1 MRPALAFHSLALALT
16 LAAAPAFAQ
25 EGPPPPPGPRPA
37 IFVLSGEGTASA
49 TPDLAIIN
57 SGVVSEGKT
66 AREALD
72 ANTAAMAKLI
82 AAIKAAGVEDKDVAT
97 SGFSVAPRYVYS
109 QRNDGTQEPPRITGY
124 EVRNTV
130 TVKVRDLT
138 KLGGILDKAV
148 TEGSNQIDSLS
159 FDIADKKKLYEEAR
173 KGALADARAK
183 AELYAGAAGVKLGRL
198 RELSE
203 QTSGGFPPPRPMMRM
218 EAAAKADVP
227 IERGEQEISVNVTA
241 TWEIAP

>member
-1 MRPALAFHSLALALT
+1 MRLALAFAIALT
-16 LAAAPAFAQ
+16 AAPAFAQ
-25 EGPPPPPGPRPA
+25 DAPPPPPSQRPA
-37 IFVLSGEGTASA
+37 VFVLSGEGKASA
-49 TPDLAIIN
+49 APDLAIIN
-57 SGVVSEGKT
+57 SGVVSEGAT

-72 ANTAAMAKLI
+72 ANTTAMATLVN
-82 AAIKAAGVEDKDVAT
+82 AIKAAGIEDRDIAT
-97 SGFSVAPRYVYS
+97 SGFSVQPRYIYS
-109 QRNDGTQEPPRITGY
+109 QRNDGTQEPPRISGY

-159 FDIADKKKLYEEAR
+159 FDIADKKKIYEEAR
-173 KGALADARAK
+173 KAALADARAK
-183 AELYAGAAGVKLGRL
+183 AELYAEAAGVKLGRL

-203 QTSGGFPPPRPMMRM
+203 QAGAGFPPPRPMMRM
-218 EAAAKADVP
+218 EMKAQADVP
-227 IERGEQEISVNVTA
+227 IERGEQDIAVNITT

>member
-1 MRPALAFHSLALALT
+1 MRLALAFAIALT
-16 LAAAPAFAQ
+16 AAPAFAQ
-25 EGPPPPPGPRPA
+25 DAPPPPPSQRPA
-37 IFVLSGEGTASA
+37 VFVLSGEGKASA
-49 TPDLAIIN
+49 APDLAIIN
-57 SGVVSEGKT
+57 SGVVSEGAT

-72 ANTAAMAKLI
+72 ANTTAMATLVN
-82 AAIKAAGVEDKDVAT
+82 AIKAAGIEDRDIAT
-97 SGFSVAPRYVYS
+97 SGFSVQPRYIYS
-109 QRNDGTQEPPRITGY
+109 QRNDGTQEPPRISGY

-173 KGALADARAK
+173 KAALADARAK
-183 AELYAGAAGVKLGRL
+183 AELYAEAAGVKLGRL

-203 QTSGGFPPPRPMMRM
+203 QAGAGFPPPRPMMRM
-218 EAAAKADVP
+218 EMKAQADVP
-227 IERGEQEISVNVTA
+227 IERGEQDIAVNITT